1 MVRSKKVE
9 SENCARFFGGD
20 ASDFAAFLS
29 AFGYCLTKYEIYA
42 FGKGAKEAIRFGID
56 STSRINR
63 IVLLLPIFSID
74 STKHSADLEILQK
87 RGIEII
93 TFLYEKDKDCTRTNE
108 LFSKYGIVYIVKN
121 KSLFCGGL

>member
-1 MVRSKKVE
+1 ME

-20 ASDFAAFLS
+20 ASDFAPFLR

-42 FGKGAKEAIRFGID
+42 FGRGAKEAIRFGLD

-74 STKHSADLEILQK
+74 STKCADLEILQK
-87 RGIEII
+87 RGIEIVA
-93 TFLYEKDKDCTRTNE
+93 FLYEKDKACKRTNE
-108 LFSKYGIVYIVKN
+108 LFSKYGIVYVVKN